1 MDSKDTSILIVKK
14 VPGIPYVR
22 IVQGTGIHNEFMK
35 HVHSQLCVGIVLS
48 GVRRMTFDG
57 DRYDYSKNDI
67 FIINPGQA
75 HSCAMTPGTEHS
87 YSVLTVDPSSTGDPD
102 RISFRNIIKKSN
114 GIHGRFVKLL
124 SILERDAPV
133 LEKESTLQAF
143 LNSIASAYSTE
154 ALPVKITAQQK
165 SAVKKAR
172 ELLEKNLTD
181 KITLDELSGVTGMSR
196 FYFNRIFCEITGVSP
211 YAFHL
216 HLRIEHAKHML
227 LAGRTIVETALDS
240 GFTDQSHF
248 SRYFKKL
255 VGVTPGAFVRYNRQ
269 EGI

>member
-1 MDSKDTSILIVKK
+1 MDSKDTSILVVKK
-14 VPGIPYVR
+14 VPGIPYIR

-35 HVHSQLCVGIVLS
+35 HVHRQLCVGIVVS
-48 GVRRMTFDG
+48 GARSMTFDG
-57 DRYDYSKNDI
+57 GRYEYSKNDI

-75 HSCAMTPGTEHS
+75 HSCSLIPGTDHS
-87 YSVLTVDPSSTGDPD
+87 YSVLTVDPSSAGNPD
-102 RISFRNIIKKSN
+102 RITFRTIIKKSD
-114 GIHGRFVKLL
+114 GLHGRFINLL
-124 SILERDAPV
+124 SVLERNAPV
-133 LEKESTLQAF
+133 LEKESNLQAF
-143 LNSIASAYSTE
+143 LNTIASAYSTE
-154 ALPVKITAQQK
+154 TVPAKITAQQK

-181 KITLDELSGVTGMSR
+181 KITMDELSGVTGMSR
-196 FYFNRIFCEITGVSP
+196 FHFNRIFCEITGVSP

-227 LAGRTIVETALDS
+227 LTGRTIVETALDS

-248 SRYFKKL
+248 SRYFKKI

-269 EGI
+269 EAI